1 MKNMEHFN
9 AIAPTKPN
17 LPFIGPPC
25 LRDWSLSQM
34 LALLALAGV
43 GAAEDLW
50 DDAEVFQEVATPGRR
65 LGPIPRST
73 DRRCDLLRFDGKW
86 LAAKT
91 KAREALNG
99 LQQPVLIVPSSHGE
113 WRMFSQLLEEHG
125 EEVHRVN
132 NGRVNGAGKVHGQL
146 PLKHYLQHNS
156 SDFHIFTVNRPDTG
170 NSGNGSTGL
179 IDEVR
184 WRVKQMWPWT
194 QLATDLAAR
203 WIFSLGLK
211 ASHVDRHS
219 HEESWLLLLEG
230 RKAWWIGAEPGNNP
244 EYIAWEDPCAALGRA
259 TPPGI
264 QFCVVYVGTHLE
276 HSTCNLDH
284 RVWGVGAQGSRSEW
298 PLLVQAAQE
307 GELSAL
313 QELLDARAEPVQAT
327 TERGQSALHLAA
339 SFGREAVLEKL
350 LAKGARLEQKDHGG
364 GAALHSAAEG
374 GHSRVIRQLLRARA
388 QFQLD
393 ASGRQPLHLA
403 ATAGHV
409 AAAQQLLEADADP
422 TVASARQE
430 QPLHLAT
437 SSCRLT
443 HLLLAF
449 RAAVSAEDH
458 EGVQAIH
465 WAAASG
471 SHCVVRALLASKA
484 SLASGDRVHGGQPIH
499 WAAANGRVKMVNC

>member
-1 MKNMEHFN
+1 
-9 AIAPTKPN
+9 
-17 LPFIGPPC
+17 
-25 LRDWSLSQM
+25 
-34 LALLALAGV
+34 
-43 GAAEDLW
+43 
-50 DDAEVFQEVATPGRR
+50 
-65 LGPIPRST
+65 
-73 DRRCDLLRFDGKW
+73 
-86 LAAKT
+86 
-91 KAREALNG
+91 
-99 LQQPVLIVPSSHGE
+99 
-113 WRMFSQLLEEHG
+113 MFSQLLEEHG

-156 SDFHIFTVNRPDTG
+156 SDFHIFTVNRRDTG

-264 QFCVVYVGTHLE
+264 QFCVQHPGEVPV
-276 HSTCNLDH
+276 STSGRTWSIQPVTLTTGFG
-284 RVWGVGAQGSRSEW
+284 VWVLKEADLSGLCSSKLHKRGSFPLSRSSWMPE
-298 PLLVQAAQE
+298 Q
-307 GELSAL
+307 S
-313 QELLDARAEPVQAT
+313 RCR
-327 TERGQSALHLAA
+327 RGQSALHLAA

-403 ATAGHV
+403 ATAGH
-409 AAAQQLLEADADP
+409 
-422 TVASARQE
+422 

-484 SLASGDRVHGGQPIH
+484 SLASGDRVHGGGGPGV
-499 WAAANGRVKMVNC
+499 ALE

>member
-1 MKNMEHFN
+1 
-9 AIAPTKPN
+9 
-17 LPFIGPPC
+17 
-25 LRDWSLSQM
+25 
-34 LALLALAGV
+34 
-43 GAAEDLW
+43 
-50 DDAEVFQEVATPGRR
+50 
-65 LGPIPRST
+65 
-73 DRRCDLLRFDGKW
+73 
-86 LAAKT
+86 
-91 KAREALNG
+91 
-99 LQQPVLIVPSSHGE
+99 
-113 WRMFSQLLEEHG
+113 MFSQLLEEHG

-264 QFCVVYVGTHLE
+264 QFCVQHPGEVVYVGTHLE

-307 GELSAL
+307 GELSDVMLHSVCASVLTGEGSPGAL
-313 QELLDARAEPVQAT
+313 GCPSRAGAGVGKVPCTWLPPLGGRLCWRSCWPKEPGLSRKTMEVPSWLLQR
-327 TERGQSALHLAA
+327 
-339 SFGREAVLEKL
+339 
-350 LAKGARLEQKDHGG
+350 

-403 ATAGHV
+403 ATAGH
-409 AAAQQLLEADADP
+409 
-422 TVASARQE
+422 

-484 SLASGDRVHGGQPIH
+484 SLASGDRVHGGGGPGV
-499 WAAANGRVKMVNC
+499 ALE

>member
-1 MKNMEHFN
+1 
-9 AIAPTKPN
+9 
-17 LPFIGPPC
+17 
-25 LRDWSLSQM
+25 
-34 LALLALAGV
+34 
-43 GAAEDLW
+43 
-50 DDAEVFQEVATPGRR
+50 
-65 LGPIPRST
+65 
-73 DRRCDLLRFDGKW
+73 
-86 LAAKT
+86 
-91 KAREALNG
+91 
-99 LQQPVLIVPSSHGE
+99 
-113 WRMFSQLLEEHG
+113 MFSQLLEEHG

-156 SDFHIFTVNRPDTG
+156 SDFHIFTVNRRDTG

-264 QFCVVYVGTHLE
+264 QFCVQHPGEVVYVGTHLE

-327 TERGQSALHLAA
+327 TEKLGMRSL
-339 SFGREAVLEKL
+339 RERIDPQETWLSTHWLCWRSCWPKEPGLSRKTMEVPSWL
-350 LAKGARLEQKDHGG
+350 LQR

-403 ATAGHV
+403 ATAGH
-409 AAAQQLLEADADP
+409 
-422 TVASARQE
+422 

-484 SLASGDRVHGGQPIH
+484 SLASGDRVHGGGGPGV
-499 WAAANGRVKMVNC
+499 ALE